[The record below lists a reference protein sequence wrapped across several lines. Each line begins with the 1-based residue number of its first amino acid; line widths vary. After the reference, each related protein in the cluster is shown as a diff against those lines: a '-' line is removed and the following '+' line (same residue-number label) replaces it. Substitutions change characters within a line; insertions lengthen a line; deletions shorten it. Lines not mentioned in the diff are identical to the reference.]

1 MMVCAGVS
9 QGARQHPATRDP
21 YEARTVE
28 VRESRVPGAGQGLF
42 MRRPVAP
49 GTVVAYF
56 AGVVVS
62 AQVGVSLRILQFRRL
77 ALKSPPQGPK

>member
-1 MMVCAGVS
+1 MLLCAGVT

-42 MRRPVAP
+42 MQRPVAA

-62 AQVGVSLRILQFRRL
+62 AQVGVSLETQLYLIL
-77 ALKSPPQGPK
+77 A